1 MKMNVSP
8 VYSKKNWIAPETIE
22 IHINGQG
29 GAGSDFASEFDP
41 AS

>member
-8 VYSKKNWIAPETIE
+8 IHSKKDWITPEIIE
-22 IHINGQG
+22 IHVNGSG

-41 AS
+41 TS

>member
-8 VYSKKNWIAPETIE
+8 ISSKKDWITPETIE
-22 IHINGQG
+22 ICINGSG

-41 AS
+41 TS